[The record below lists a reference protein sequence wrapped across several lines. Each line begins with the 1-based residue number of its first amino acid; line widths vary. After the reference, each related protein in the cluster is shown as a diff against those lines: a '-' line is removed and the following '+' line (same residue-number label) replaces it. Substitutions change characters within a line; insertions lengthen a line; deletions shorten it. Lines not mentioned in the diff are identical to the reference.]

1 MGGGLQRGHA
11 QLQLDSGCLR
21 PDCLELGN
29 LHATKAHTGLRC
41 VSVGPLA
48 LQASEAP
55 GFIPST
61 GKQDQAPLGPGTMS
75 TSGLVSVLF
84 WLEVGQP
91 PSL

>member
-1 MGGGLQRGHA
+1 MG
-11 QLQLDSGCLR
+11 
-21 PDCLELGN
+21 
-29 LHATKAHTGLRC
+29 T
-41 VSVGPLA
+41 LA